1 MGPTCLPAHQKVTVM
16 HMEQLI
22 TQLLKVKEYWIDNND
37 IAGAIVSV
45 HYIRVVAKSN
55 RLKNLLGDVGKKP
68 TDSIRGQNLLQKK
81 MNKGKQSISMFLHI
95 MFRCQRLIERL
106 IT

>member
-45 HYIRVVAKSN
+45 HYIRVVAK
-55 RLKNLLGDVGKKP
+55 
-68 TDSIRGQNLLQKK
+68 
-81 MNKGKQSISMFLHI
+81 KQSPKEFAW
-95 MFRCQRLIERL
+95 RCWKE
-106 IT
+106 TD